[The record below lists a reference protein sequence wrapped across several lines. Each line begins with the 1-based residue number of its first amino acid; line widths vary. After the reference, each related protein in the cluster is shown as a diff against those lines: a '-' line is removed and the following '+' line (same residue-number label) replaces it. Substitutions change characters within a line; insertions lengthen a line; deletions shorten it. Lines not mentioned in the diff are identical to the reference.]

1 MRRVIFIKVFITA
14 FLVGGFGH
22 AQDDADGDDDQAKA
36 AAGYAEGKK
45 AFEAGKFDDALKKF
59 TEVYNLSGQVN
70 LLCNLAICS
79 EKLGQMEKARAYY
92 DLYLEENPDRNAP
105 AICAEIVARGDSGD
119 QAPVTPIETEAE
131 TETEGEIV
139 EEWPPVAQREQFD
152 IEPLVKNKKDN
163 EIALGPGL
171 MIGIGGLVV
180 VSGGLTAIAA
190 YKKHRDLEIA
200 CSPDCTDG
208 QVGSAKKVAIA
219 ADVLLIAGGVTLAA
233 GVLWLVLGSDGE
245 KDGAQA
251 AMSRVRAVP
260 IAGRQGGGLML
271 EGSF

>member
-1 MRRVIFIKVFITA
+1 MRRVIFIEVFITA
-14 FLVGGFGH
+14 FIVGGFGH
-22 AQDDADGDDDQAKA
+22 AQDDTDGDDDQAKA

-59 TEVYNLSGQVN
+59 TEVYNLSGKGD
-70 LLCNLAICS
+70 LLCDLAICS
-79 EKLGQMEKARAYY
+79 EKLGQPDKARAYY
-92 DLYLEENPDRNAP
+92 DLYLEENPEVKNAP
-105 AICAEIVARGDSGD
+105 AVCAEIVARDDSGD
-119 QAPVTPIETEAE
+119 QTPVKPIETE
-131 TETEGEIV
+131 TETEGEVV

-152 IEPLVKNKKDN
+152 IEPLVKKKKNN
-163 EIALGPGL
+163 EKTLGPGL
-171 MIGIGGLVV
+171 MIGVGGLVV

-208 QVGSAKKVAIA
+208 QVDSAKKVAIA
-219 ADVLLIAGGVTLAA
+219 ADVMLIAGGVAVAA

-251 AMSRVRAVP
+251 AISRVRAVP

>member
-1 MRRVIFIKVFITA
+1 M
-14 FLVGGFGH
+14 
-22 AQDDADGDDDQAKA
+22 
-36 AAGYAEGKK
+36 
-45 AFEAGKFDDALKKF
+45 
-59 TEVYNLSGQVN
+59 N

-79 EKLGQMEKARAYY
+79 EKLGQLEKARAYY

-105 AICAEIVARGDSGD
+105 AICAEIVARGDLED
-119 QAPVTPIETEAE
+119 QTEETQGEAE
-131 TETEGEIV
+131 TKVEIIDNTKIQ
-139 EEWPPVAQREQFD
+139 WPPVTQRERFD
-152 IEPLVKNKKDN
+152 IEPLVKKKKDN

-208 QVGSAKKVAIA
+208 QVDSAKKVAIA
-219 ADVLLIAGGVTLAA
+219 ADVLLIAGGVTVAA